1 MTRLYHTGIVF
12 SMDPQ
17 ELKTTAAMAMVELDE
32 SGVAALAGA
41 VDQMLEYFTT
51 MAAIDV
57 KNVEPTTQILAAS
70 NRLRPEGAHNNNPAN
85 TVARADAVLE
95 QAPDLEDRLI
105 AIPNVL

>member
-1 MTRLYHTGIVF
+1 
-12 SMDPQ
+12 MDPQ

>member
-1 MTRLYHTGIVF
+1 
-12 SMDPQ
+12 MDPQ
-17 ELKTTAAMAMVELDE
+17 ELKITAAMAMLELDE

-70 NRLRPEGAHNNNPAN
+70 NRLRPDGAHNNNPAN
-85 TVARADAVLE
+85 LADAVLE